1 VETNQWVKVIHSSV
15 RFLHS
20 FPVRMGAT
28 GSKVD
33 VTPALVEAL
42 VEEYKSAGGITEA
55 NTTAGCEFLN
65 PECPP
70 FLRSYLS

>member
-1 VETNQWVKVIHSSV
+1 
-15 RFLHS
+15 
-20 FPVRMGAT
+20 MGAT

-70 FLRSYLS
+70 FLRSYLSKGETTSFNGSLPPLLDAGMK